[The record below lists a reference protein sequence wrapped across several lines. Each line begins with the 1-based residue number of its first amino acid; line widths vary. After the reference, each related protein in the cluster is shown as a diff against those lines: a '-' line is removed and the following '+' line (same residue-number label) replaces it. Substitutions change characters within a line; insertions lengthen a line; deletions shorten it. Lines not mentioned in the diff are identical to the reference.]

1 MRLAVLAAATFT
13 ALAAPFL
20 ATPLGAQ
27 DYRVEILAEGLDRPW
42 GMDFLPSGELV
53 ITLRGGA
60 LVLWDGATMRPV
72 AGAPAVVDRGQGGLL
87 DVAVDPDFAQSGR
100 VWLSWVAPLRGGRPS
115 THLGHA
121 RLDPGAAR
129 IDGLET
135 VLAMEPA
142 VSGNNHFGGRL
153 LIHDGHVWLGLGDRN
168 SKDFGPDHVAQ
179 DLSSENGSVVRL
191 RLDGSVPADNPFV
204 DRAGARPA
212 IYSYGHRNVQAIT
225 AHPRTGEVWVG
236 EHGESGGDEINIL
249 RPGGNFGWPLASHGV
264 SYMIGRQF
272 APPHRAG
279 DGFEAPVYHWGP
291 GRSDNFPPSGMVF
304 YEGAAFAQWQGHLLM
319 GNLGHR
325 YLGLFSVEGR
335 AVTQVDRLLEGR
347 GWRIRDVAVGPQ
359 DGFVYV
365 LADGAGAPLLRL
377 VPAR

>member
-1 MRLAVLAAATFT
+1 MRLAALVAALFT
-13 ALAAPFL
+13 LIAAP
-20 ATPLGAQ
+20 ASAQ
-27 DYRVEILAEGLDRPW
+27 DYRVEVLAEGLDRPW
-42 GMDFLPSGELV
+42 GMDFLPSGELL
-53 ITLRGGA
+53 ITARGGA
-60 LVLWDGATMRPV
+60 LMLWDGTRMHALE
-72 AGAPAVVDRGQGGLL
+72 GAPAVVDRGQGGLL
-87 DVAVDPDFAQSGR
+87 DVAVDPQFARNGR
-100 VWLSWVAPLRGGRPS
+100 IWLSWVAPLRGGRPS

-121 RLDPGAAR
+121 RLDLGAGQIAAV
-129 IDGLET
+129 ET
-135 VLAMEPA
+135 VLAAEPA

-168 SKDFGPDHVAQ
+168 SKDFGPEHVAQ

-191 RLDGSVPADNPFV
+191 ALDGSVPQDNPFV
-204 DRAGARPA
+204 SQSGARPA
-212 IYSYGHRNVQAIT
+212 IYSYGHRNVQAIA
-225 AHPRTGEVWVG
+225 AHPRTGEVWIG

-249 RPGGNFGWPLASHGV
+249 QPGGNFGWPLASHGV

-272 APPHRAG
+272 APPHQPG

-291 GRSDNFPPSGMVF
+291 GRTDNFPPSGMVF
-304 YEGAAFAQWQGHLLM
+304 YDGAAFAHWQGHLLM

-335 AVTQVDRLLEGR
+335 EVAQVDRLLDGR

-365 LADGAGAPLLRL
+365 LVDGAGAPLLRL
-377 VPAR
+377 VPAQ